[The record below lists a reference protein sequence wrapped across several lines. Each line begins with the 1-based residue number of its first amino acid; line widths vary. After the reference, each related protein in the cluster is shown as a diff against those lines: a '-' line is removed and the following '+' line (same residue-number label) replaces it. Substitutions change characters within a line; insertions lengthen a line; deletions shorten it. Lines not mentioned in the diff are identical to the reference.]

1 MPWLLPSFHRPARCP
16 QGFSWVLQHVFQSL
30 DRAQGEKG
38 ISAHSANFGQQI
50 VKDNDLP
57 PCFTKWTT
65 RFSSYWPGQDR
76 IEQFFMTLSPS

>member
-30 DRAQGEKG
+30 DRAQWEKG
-38 ISAHSANFGQQI
+38 ISAHAANFGQHI

-57 PCFTKWTT
+57 PLFHHMDNTLFLILAWTG
-65 RFSSYWPGQDR
+65 SD
-76 IEQFFMTLSPS
+76 